1 MSNRDTTSKAFIA
14 TINNMWLLDSM
25 VAGILDA
32 LIVIYIYIL
41 VFIMTSSD
49 FRAPKR
55 TFFL

>member
-1 MSNRDTTSKAFIA
+1 MSNRDATSKAFIA
-14 TINNMWLLDSM
+14 TINDMWLLESM

-32 LIVIYIYIL
+32 LIVIYIL
-41 VFIMTSSD
+41 VFIMTNSD